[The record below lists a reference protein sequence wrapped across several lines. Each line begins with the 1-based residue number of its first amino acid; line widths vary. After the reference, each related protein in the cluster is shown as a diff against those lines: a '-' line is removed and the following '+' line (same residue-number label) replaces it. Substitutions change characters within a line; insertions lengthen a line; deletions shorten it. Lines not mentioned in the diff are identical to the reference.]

1 MAGEGLAA
9 TVWND
14 RGAMF
19 DPEGN
24 GENGDVME
32 VRLLRSGI
40 PVPFILTVTVVPG
53 HRSQKEGAMANVA
66 IATQK
71 TAWD

>member
-1 MAGEGLAA
+1 
-9 TVWND
+9 
-14 RGAMF
+14 MF

-40 PVPFILTVTVVPG
+40 PVPFILTSPWSLETPKSEGGG
-53 HRSQKEGAMANVA
+53 HGQGRYRYAEDGVGLQVEPPRIPAGR
-66 IATQK
+66 
-71 TAWD
+71 DR